1 MAILITGG
9 AGYIGAN
16 AVRRLSTAGEDV
28 VVVDDFST
36 GHESRVG
43 RAPTLRLDL
52 SATGSVGP
60 LTQFLVEHRVD
71 GIIHFAAKKSVPE
84 SMERPLWYYRQNV
97 DSLIAVLEA
106 ARDAGVQRLVFS
118 SSAAV
123 YGDVPAG
130 RVDEDRHLDPANP
143 YGRTKLV
150 GELLTRDAARAGVVR
165 VANLRYFNVA
175 GAGAD
180 DLGDPQTNNL
190 LTIVLDRLSRG
201 EPVDVF
207 GTDYDTPDGSC
218 VRDFVHVDDL
228 IDAHLAALDHLR
240 TDDRGY
246 DTFNVGTGSGA
257 SVLDVLRAVE
267 DVTGRPLAVR
277 QAPRR
282 PGDPATVV
290 ADVTRIRQ
298 TLGWSARL
306 GLREIV
312 ESAWRAWPARSK
324 HD

>member
-16 AVRRLSTAGEDV
+16 AVRRLSAAGEDV

-36 GHESRVG
+36 GLRSRVG
-43 RAPTLRLDL
+43 QAPTLRLDL
-52 SATGSVGP
+52 AAAGSAHALTGFI
-60 LTQFLVEHRVD
+60 TEHRVD

-84 SMERPLWYYRQNV
+84 SMERPLWYYRQNMG
-97 DSLIAVLEA
+97 SLLTVLEA

-130 RVDEDRHLDPANP
+130 PVVEERPLEPANP
-143 YGRTKLV
+143 YGRTKML
-150 GELLTRDAARAGVVR
+150 GELLARDAAQAGVVR

-180 DLGDPQTNNL
+180 DLGDPQMNNL
-190 LTIVLDRLSRG
+190 LTIALDRLTRG
-201 EPVDVF
+201 EPLDVF

-228 IDAHLAALDHLR
+228 VDAHLAALDHLR
-240 TDDRGY
+240 TDDAGGY

-257 SVLDVLRAVE
+257 SVLQVLATVEAVS
-267 DVTGRPLAVR
+267 GRPLALR
-277 QAPRR
+277 PAPRR
-282 PGDPATVV
+282 PGDPSTVV

-312 ESAWRAWPARSK
+312 ESAWRAWLHRG
-324 HD
+324 